1 MADQGTNTGATAES
15 SSVVTL
21 ALFGL
26 GRAGSIHLANIVAN
40 RKVQL
45 KYIVESD
52 QSKWASV
59 KTKFNLLDVKF
70 LTSQETNIIYEDD
83 SLNAVMVATPTSS
96 HEEYI
101 TKSLEAKKAVFT
113 EKPVSEDSE
122 AVERCYQLAAKVGK
136 PLFCAFNRR
145 YTRSYIPF
153 EGIIQK

>member
-1 MADQGTNTGATAES
+1 MADQGTNTGSTGES

-40 RKVQL
+40 RKVEL

-83 SLNAVMVATPTSS
+83 SLNE
-96 HEEYI
+96 HDCGCF
-101 TKSLEAKKAVFT
+101 L
-113 EKPVSEDSE
+113 
-122 AVERCYQLAAKVGK
+122 
-136 PLFCAFNRR
+136 PLR
-145 YTRSYIPF
+145 F
-153 EGIIQK
+153 EVQ

>member
-1 MADQGTNTGATAES
+1 MQGLADQGTNTGATAES

-59 KTKFNLLDVKF
+59 KTKFNLLDV
-70 LTSQETNIIYEDD
+70 
-83 SLNAVMVATPTSS
+83 
-96 HEEYI
+96 
-101 TKSLEAKKAVFT
+101 
-113 EKPVSEDSE
+113 
-122 AVERCYQLAAKVGK
+122 
-136 PLFCAFNRR
+136 R
-145 YTRSYIPF
+145 YHP
-153 EGIIQK
+153 